1 MVILGGGMAGLTT
14 AWELSRGDWRR
25 SLAGIT
31 VYQRGWRLGGKG
43 ASSRGH
49 NGRIEEHGLHVL
61 LGSYDATFRVLREC
75 YAELDR
81 PRTDPGCPI
90 QTWRDAV
97 RPSGDIGLA
106 EPGEDGWNQFVTR
119 FSTNDLVPGEPGA
132 EDRELTAVEVARRSV
147 RMLLDFHR
155 SLPPAGPGEVFLS
168 SSPDATSGTRGTVV
182 ADAVRTAGLTTL
194 ALALET
200 ARAGTG
206 ATALFGSP
214 GFTETVDTTLT
225 GLRDGLRRAID
236 ADPAARRTWHLV
248 DLVVTNLRGMVVDGL
263 LLDGGTYRA
272 IDHLDYADW
281 LRRHGADAATVRS
294 PIVRGMYDLVFAY
307 VDGDRDRPRFSAGV
321 GLALAGRMLFDF
333 KGGIFWKMQAGMGEI
348 IFAPLYEALV
358 RRGVEFRFFH
368 RLDDVRLDDAGQSV
382 AEVTVGRQAEPAE
395 GVGDYQPL
403 VRVGRIPC
411 WPDRPDTAQL
421 APGSATDDLESH
433 WTKRSDA
440 GSVTLRRG
448 VDFDVAVLAVSVG
461 MIPHVCQDLVENDPR
476 WAAMVGNIATVGTQA
491 FQLWLD
497 PDERDLGWDGPE
509 GTTLSGFAAPFDTWA
524 SMSHLLAHESWDGP
538 ERPRTVAYFCG
549 SLPETHVTDR
559 SSADA
564 ATDGVRASAIRF
576 VEEELSALW
585 PRAVDG
591 DGRFRWE
598 LLHTGTDRPEGAD
611 RFDTQYWRANVD
623 PSDRYVQSVP
633 GSDRHRLRPDGSGYD
648 NLFLAGDW
656 TDCGLNA
663 GCVEAATR
671 SGILAGRAI
680 LAGAA
685 PGVGER

>member
-1 MVILGGGMAGLTT
+1 MAGLTT

-43 ASSRGH
+43 ASSRGR

-75 YAELDR
+75 YGELDR

-90 QTWRDAV
+90 LTWRDAV

-106 EPGEDGWNQFVTR
+106 DPGDEGWDHFVTR
-119 FSTNDLVPGEPGA
+119 FSTNDLLPGEPGA
-132 EDRELTAVEVARRSV
+132 EDRELTPVEVARRSV
-147 RMLLDFHR
+147 QMLLDFHR
-155 SLPPAGPGEVFLS
+155 STPPPGPGEVFLS
-168 SSPDATSGTRGTVV
+168 TSPDATTGPRGALV

-200 ARAGTG
+200 ARTGTG
-206 ATALFGSP
+206 AATVLGSP
-214 GFTETVDTTLT
+214 GFTEAVDATLA
-225 GLRDGLRRAID
+225 GIRDRVRDGLRRAID
-236 ADPAARRTWHLV
+236 ADTAARRTWYLV

-263 LLDGGTYRA
+263 LLDAGAYRA
-272 IDHLDYADW
+272 IDHLDYGEW
-281 LRRHGADAATVRS
+281 LQRHGADAATVRS

-321 GLALAGRMLFDF
+321 GLTLAGRMLFDF

-348 IFAPLYEALV
+348 VFAPLYEALS

-368 RLDDVRLDDAGQSV
+368 RLDEVRLHRTERSV
-382 AEVTVGRQAEPAE
+382 AEVTLGRQAEPLE
-395 GVGDYQPL
+395 GIDRYQPL

-411 WPDRPDTAQL
+411 WPDRPDTDQL
-421 APGSATDDLESH
+421 APGLATDDLESH
-433 WTKRSDA
+433 WAPRSDT
-440 GSVTLRRG
+440 GTVTLRRG

-461 MIPHVCQDLVENDPR
+461 MIPHVCRDLVATDPR

-497 PDERDLGWDGPE
+497 VDERDLGWAGPE

-524 SMSHLLAHESWDGP
+524 SMSHLLAHEPWDGP
-538 ERPRTVAYFCG
+538 DRPRTVAYFCG
-549 SLPETHVTDR
+549 SLPVTGVTDH
-559 SSADA
+559 SSAGA
-564 ATDGVRASAIRF
+564 AADGVRAAAIRF
-576 VEEELSALW
+576 IDEELPALW
-585 PRAVDG
+585 PKAVDG
-591 DGRFRWE
+591 DGRFRWDMV
-598 LLHTGTDRPEGAD
+598 HAGPAGPEGAD

-633 GSDRHRLRPDGSGYD
+633 GSDMHRLRPDGSGYD

-680 LAGAA
+680 LGGAA
-685 PGVGER
+685 PGVAGR